1 MMKRLWLI
9 LGIVIAVMAIT
20 VTYSM
25 IDRLWS
31 APYPIS
37 APEGSTAS
45 PPQQPTLEITYIAN
59 EGALIAS
66 GEKQVLIDGLHRE
79 YKPDYAFLPTPE
91 REKIETAKAPF
102 DKIDL
107 ILVSHM
113 HLDHFHPESVGLHMQ
128 NNPKTMLVSSQQVVD
143 EVAKKFKDFEA
154 IKTRVTG
161 ATPPLKEKVAMKVA
175 GIDFE
180 ILGLG
185 HGGGR
190 WRWIQNLGH
199 VIKLGGKKLLHVGD
213 VDASAE
219 IFEKFELDE
228 EGIDIAFLPV
238 WFLLEPA
245 GQTVVREHIKPKQII
260 VVHCSPVEA
269 EDVVR
274 RIKQAFPQAVAF
286 TTLLEK
292 RHY

>member
-1 MMKRLWLI
+1 MKRLWLI
-9 LGIVIAVMAIT
+9 LGVVIAVSAIAGAY
-20 VTYSM
+20 VM

-31 APYPIS
+31 AQYPIS
-37 APEGSTAS
+37 AQEGSAS
-45 PPQQPTLEITYIAN
+45 LPPKQATLEITYIAN
-59 EGALIAS
+59 EGVLIAS
-66 GEKQVLIDGLHRE
+66 SEKQVLIDGLHRE

-113 HLDHFHPESVGLHMQ
+113 HLDHFHPEAVGLHLLH
-128 NNPKTMLVSSQQVVD
+128 NPKAMLVSSQQVVD
-143 EVAKKFKDFEA
+143 EVAKKFKGYEA

-180 ILGLG
+180 VLGLG
-185 HGGGR
+185 HGSGR
-190 WRWIQNLGH
+190 WGWIQNLGH
-199 VIKLGGKKLLHVGD
+199 VIRLGGKKLLHVGD
-213 VDASAE
+213 VDPSSE
-219 IFEKFELDE
+219 IFEKFDLDE

-245 GQTVVREHIKPKQII
+245 GQKVIREHIKPRQII
-260 VVHCSPVEA
+260 VVHCSPAEA
-269 EDVVR
+269 EDVVKR
-274 RIKQAFPQAVAF
+274 VKQVFPEAVAF
-286 TTLLEK
+286 TTML
-292 RHY
+292 